1 LANITTVKGFS
12 MFIWNDLAI
21 RTKVLSAF
29 TIVLAA
35 TIAMGAFGLSRTSA
49 VNDAA
54 LEVRDDW
61 LPSASAIGK
70 LALSLETDRTKE
82 ARLILA
88 ILAKQNDAA
97 AEAEKQYKDAEAA
110 VDKGRDAYQSMI
122 DAGTEEERIMKG
134 FDEAWPKAKESASQ
148 VIALAKTGNLDK
160 TFNMYRG
167 EDTQNFSAALAK
179 LAEDEIF
186 NEGEGKK
193 AGTHGA
199 DVYNSAFWMTVVALA
214 LTAVLC
220 IAASLAILSGVVGPL
235 KRNTEVVNR
244 LASGER
250 SVNIPDTDRGD
261 EIGVLARALQ
271 IFKDKMIEADRL
283 AAAQAADAEVQ
294 LKRAAALDSLT
305 KAFDVRVSQ
314 LVRSVASAT
323 TEMQVTAQSMS
334 STAEQTNIQASA
346 VASASE
352 QTSVNVQTVA
362 TATEELASSVEE
374 IGRQVAESA
383 KIAGKAVDDA
393 KKVDAVVQNLAN
405 DAQKIGEVVTLI
417 QDIAGQ
423 TNLLALNATI
433 EAARAGEA
441 GKGFAV
447 VASEVKSLA
456 NQTSKA
462 TTDIAGQITAI
473 QSATTS
479 TVTAIRGIITT
490 IVEINDIAS
499 GIASAVEEQGAA
511 TKEISRNVAEASR
524 GTQEVASNISGVRE
538 AATATGAAAAQV
550 LGASSQLS
558 QQADGLAGEVT
569 SFIVQ
574 VKAA

>member
-1 LANITTVKGFS
+1 MLAWKNLV
-12 MFIWNDLAI
+12 I
-21 RTKVLSAF
+21 RTKVLFAF
-29 TIVLAA
+29 AVVLAA
-35 TIAMGAFGLSRTSA
+35 TIAMGTFGLSRTSA

-61 LPSASAIGK
+61 LPSACALGK

-82 ARLILA
+82 ARLVLA
-88 ILAKQNDAA
+88 ILSKRADAA
-97 AEAEKQYKDAEAA
+97 AEADAQFKEAEAA
-110 VDKGRDAYQSMI
+110 VDKGRAEYQSMI
-122 DAGTEEERIMKG
+122 DAGTEEEQIMKS
-134 FDEAWPKAKESASQ
+134 FDEAWPKAKDSASR
-148 VIALAKTGNLDK
+148 VMVLAKTGDVDK
-160 TFNMYRG
+160 TFTLYRG
-167 EDTQNFSAALAK
+167 EDNQNFSAALAK
-179 LAEDEIF
+179 LTEDEAF
-186 NEGEGKK
+186 NEAEGKK

-199 DVYNSAFWMTVVALA
+199 EVYSSAFWMTVVALVV
-214 LTAVLC
+214 TAVLC
-220 IAASLAILSGVVGPL
+220 IAASIAILSGVVGPL

-250 SVNIPDTDRGD
+250 TVTVPDTDRGD

-271 IFKDKMIEADRL
+271 IFKDKMIEGDRL

-294 LKRAAALDSLT
+294 LKRAAALDGLT
-305 KAFDVRVSQ
+305 KSFESRVGQ
-314 LVRSVASAT
+314 LVRSVASAA
-323 TEMQVTAQSMS
+323 TEMRATAQSMS
-334 STAEQTNIQASA
+334 STAEETNMQASA

-362 TATEELASSVEE
+362 SATEELASSVEE

-383 KIAGKAVDDA
+383 KIASKAVDDA
-393 KKVDAVVQNLAN
+393 KKVDAVVQALAN

-456 NQTSKA
+456 NQTAKA
-462 TTDIAGQITAI
+462 TTDIAGQIAAI
-473 QSATTS
+473 QSATSS

-538 AATATGAAAAQV
+538 AATATGAAASQV
-550 LGASSQLS
+550 LDASGELS
-558 QQADGLAGEVT
+558 QQAESLTGQVT
-569 SFIVQ
+569 SFIAQ